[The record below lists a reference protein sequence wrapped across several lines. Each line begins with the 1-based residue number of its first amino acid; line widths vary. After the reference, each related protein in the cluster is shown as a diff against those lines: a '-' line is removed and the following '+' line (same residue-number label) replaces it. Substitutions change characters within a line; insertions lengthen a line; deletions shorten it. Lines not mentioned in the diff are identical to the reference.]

1 MIPVK
6 ALLPHLLLALMGA
19 LSVFSFAPL
28 YLFPLMWLSLAA
40 LTLGIQQSDSPKMA
54 GWRGFSFGLG
64 YFLANIHWIFISL
77 NTFGGMPVL
86 MAAGGIL
93 VLAAYMALFPALA
106 GWLTLRLSCPE
117 RWRLLLLPTT
127 FTLTEW
133 LRGWLFTGFPWA
145 SAGYSQSPLTP
156 LAGFAPIGGVYLISW
171 LLFICVA
178 ILVARPKW
186 RAGWGIVASI
196 WIAGWGLN
204 QIEWTKPVGAPVRV
218 SLVQGNIPQN
228 LKWQNEFYLDSL
240 KTYLRLTEKARGQ
253 LVVLPET
260 AIPSFISDVPDWY
273 PEMLRDAVAAR
284 KADLILGIPI
294 AGSHEAEYYNAVTV
308 MSDPALPMYKKQHLV
323 PFGEFIPL
331 PWLFDWIY
339 RFMDMPL
346 SGFSRGAVK
355 QQPFALASGQIAA
368 NICYEDV
375 FGREII
381 NALPEATMLVNLSNL
396 AWFDGSWAAAQHA
409 QMSQTRA
416 LETGRYMLRATNT
429 GVTAIIDEK
438 GRFKAV
444 LPERTAGILEGKA
457 ENRSGMPPYA
467 WAADTP
473 LLAGLTALLLVL
485 VLLGRRN
492 QKLRA
497 SQPVVQETTL
507 PVNKGP

>member
-1 MIPVK
+1 MQKLKP
-6 ALLPHLLLALMGA
+6 LLPHLLLALFGA
-19 LSVFSFAPL
+19 ISVFSFAPL

-40 LTLGIQQSDSPKMA
+40 LTFAIQKSPSPKA
-54 GWRGFSFGLG
+54 AAWRGFSFGLG
-64 YFLANIHWIFISL
+64 FFLANIHWIFISL
-77 NTFGGMPVL
+77 NTFGGMPAP

-106 GWLTLRLSCPE
+106 GWLTLRLPSPE
-117 RWRLLLLPTT
+117 QLRVLLLPTV
-127 FTLTEW
+127 FILTEW

-145 SAGYSQSPLTP
+145 SVGYSQSPMTP
-156 LAGFAPIGGVYLISW
+156 LAGYAPIGGVYLIGW
-171 LLFICVA
+171 LLCLSIALIVSK
-178 ILVARPKW
+178 PKW
-186 RAGWGIVASI
+186 LKGWGIVASI

-204 QIEWTKPVGAPVRV
+204 QLEWTKKVGAPVRV
-218 SLVQGNIPQN
+218 SLVQGNISQDI
-228 LKWQNEFYLDSL
+228 KWDNAFYLDSL
-240 KTYLRLTEKARGQ
+240 KSYLELTQKARGQ

-273 PEMLRDAVAAR
+273 PQLLRDAVAPR

-294 AGSHEAEYYNAVTV
+294 LGKHEAEYYNAVTV
-308 MSDPALPMYKKQHLV
+308 MSDPALPLYKKQHLV

-331 PWLFDWIY
+331 PWLFNWIY
-339 RFMDMPL
+339 QFMDMPL

-355 QQPFALASGQIAA
+355 QAPFSLASGQVAA

-438 GRFKAV
+438 GRFKGV
-444 LPERTAGILEGKA
+444 LPERTAGILEGTA
-457 ENRSGMPPYA
+457 QNRSGMPPYA
-467 WAADTP
+467 WGGDYP
-473 LLAGLTALLLVL
+473 LLIALGALLLGL
-485 VLLGRRN
+485 GLLRRREA
-492 QKLRA
+492 QARFA
-497 SQPVVQETTL
+497 QA
-507 PVNKGP
+507 